1 MNDMNYN
8 PQFIGRMI
16 KYAREIKGLTQEEA
30 ADALHISDSFYKQ
43 IEQGVRNP
51 SLSNFRTIIGYY
63 NISSDSLLF
72 SKDDDSNSIDNQI
85 GRLVSRCN
93 NAEKQFILAMIT
105 TLLTNNDDSLRN
117 HSLPTLEELYAKAYA
132 EIDYKSSKSSKKK

>member
-1 MNDMNYN
+1 MNDMDYN

-30 ADALHISDSFYKQ
+30 AEELHISDSFYKQ
-43 IEQGVRNP
+43 IEQGAGNP
-51 SLSNFRTIIGYY
+51 SLSNFRTIIEYY
-63 NISSDSLLF
+63 NISADSLLF
-72 SKDDDSNSIDNQI
+72 PGDDDSNSVDNQI
-85 GRLVSRCN
+85 GRLVKRCN

-105 TLLTNNDDSLRN
+105 TMLANNDDALRN

-132 EIDYKSSKSSKKK
+132 EIEHRQAAHSKKK